1 MARVRHIVPD
11 PSDDNLRLVIF
22 SDLVTDICMLLLLLE
37 PEFECIIEPCS
48 LLRERERDILQI
60 LRVPVSIGTVAS
72 DQIQGVC
79 EYLSYGV

>member
-1 MARVRHIVPD
+1 
-11 PSDDNLRLVIF
+11 
-22 SDLVTDICMLLLLLE
+22 
-37 PEFECIIEPCS
+37 
-48 LLRERERDILQI
+48 